1 MKVTYLLLLF
11 FTQFFFLIRNALLS
25 QGDKQK
31 NKIIISTNLKEI
43 WLDKKKYKYSH
54 KIMSDLNNL
63 FKVL

>member
-43 WLDKKKYKYSH
+43 
-54 KIMSDLNNL
+54 
-63 FKVL
+63 